1 MYTLPML
8 EAAFAGWDILH
19 SDDYDAVIEEGR
31 AIPGLS
37 GLIDFVARK
46 PG

>member
-1 MYTLPML
+1 ML
-8 EAAFAGWDILH
+8 ATAFPGWPVLH
-19 SDDYDAVIEEGR
+19 SADYDADISEGAAHSGR
-31 AIPGLS
+31 S